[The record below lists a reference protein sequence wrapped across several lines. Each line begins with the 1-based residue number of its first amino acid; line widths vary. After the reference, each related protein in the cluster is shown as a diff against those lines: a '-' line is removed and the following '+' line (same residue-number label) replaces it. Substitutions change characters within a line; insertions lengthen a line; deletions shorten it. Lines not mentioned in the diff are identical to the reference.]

1 MAPEEKRK
9 RDVKER
15 EDERRAASW
24 HGDEEE
30 ERTPLGQKGK
40 LSAED
45 DNDSGGG

>member
-1 MAPEEKRK
+1 MAPEKRE
-9 RDVKER
+9 RDQEER
-15 EDERRAASW
+15 EDERRVA
-24 HGDEEE
+24 GTTDDDNE

>member
-1 MAPEEKRK
+1 MAPEKRE
-9 RDVKER
+9 RDLEEQ
-15 EDERRAASW
+15 EDERRVAS
-24 HGDEEE
+24 DEDNE

>member
-1 MAPEEKRK
+1 MAPEDKRR
-9 RDVKER
+9 RDLEEG
-15 EDERRAASW
+15 EDDRRVASSN
-24 HGDEEE
+24 EEDTE